1 MIGELEFMDLLFSR
15 YASPLDFMKLY
26 IEQGRFGE
34 FVEGIVGLENKRKKE
49 EKEKEDDDK
58 LWQAYIRSMSEKSF
72 MEWKKELQQGSNK
85 QPETLSM
92 TDERVEDVKEQA
104 RGILK
109 NFSPV

>member
-1 MIGELEFMDLLFSR
+1 MDLLFSR

-26 IEQGRFGE
+26 INQGRFGE
-34 FVEGIVGLENKRKKE
+34 FVEGIISLENKRKKE

-72 MEWKKELQQGSNK
+72 IEWKKELLQGNK
-85 QPETLSM
+85 QNDNQPETLSM
-92 TDERVEDVKEQA
+92 TDERVADVKEQA

-109 NFSPV
+109 GFSPV